1 VDLFSL
7 EGRVALVTGASRGIG
22 RGIAEG
28 LASAGARVVCA
39 ARTAEQL
46 AEVVEAIEVGH
57 GEAMAVDLDVA
68 DLESIDRAVEATLEA
83 WGQIDILVNNAG
95 INIREPFEDVKEE
108 HYDRIMNVNLKGVY
122 FMTQA
127 VARHM
132 VPRRQGKII
141 HIGSLTTK
149 YALSNIS
156 VYAST
161 KGAVG
166 QLTKAQA
173 LEFAPHNIQVNAICP
188 GFIVTSL
195 AKGLWEDP
203 EMQAWSGSR
212 IPLGRLG
219 TPHDVVG
226 TAVYLASSAS
236 DYVTG
241 ETVYVDGGIMAGERW
256 PLPPAGMARGGAGSP
271 DPGGGESVR

>member
-1 VDLFSL
+1 MDLFSL

-28 LASAGARVVCA
+28 LASAGARVACA
-39 ARTAEQL
+39 ARSAAQL
-46 AEVVEAIEVGH
+46 GEVAAAIEVGD
-57 GEAMAVDLDVA
+57 GEALAVDLDVA
-68 DLESIDRAVEATLEA
+68 DLKSIDRAVAATAAA

-95 INIREPFEDVKEE
+95 MNIREPIEDVTEE
-108 HYDRIMNVNLKGVY
+108 HYDRIMEVNLKGVY
-122 FMTQA
+122 FMTRA

-132 VPRRQGKII
+132 IPRRQGKVI
-141 HIGSLTTK
+141 HLGSLTTK
-149 YALSNIS
+149 YALSSIS

-188 GFIVTSL
+188 GFIVTTLS
-195 AKGLWEDP
+195 KGLWEDP
-203 EMQAWSGSR
+203 GMQAWSESR

-219 TPHDVVG
+219 TPEDIAG

-236 DYVTG
+236 DYVTD
-241 ETVYVDGGIMAGERW
+241 ETVYVDGGIMAGEQW
-256 PLPPAGMARGGAGSP
+256 PLPPAGGT
-271 DPGGGESVR
+271 ES